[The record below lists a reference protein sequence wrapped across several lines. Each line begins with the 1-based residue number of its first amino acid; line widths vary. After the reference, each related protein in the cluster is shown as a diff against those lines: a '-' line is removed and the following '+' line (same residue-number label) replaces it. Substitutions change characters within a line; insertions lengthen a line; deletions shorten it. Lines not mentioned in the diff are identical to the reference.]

1 MDTLRD
7 LKRALPTWA
16 AIVTVTTRHII
27 LLCIPNAFVL
37 IYLEP
42 AVEDETKKIAD

>member
-1 MDTLRD
+1 MDALGD
-7 LKRALPTWA
+7 LQRAVPTWA
-16 AIVTVTTRHII
+16 AIVTVKPQHIS

-42 AVEDETKKIAD
+42 AVEDETEEIAD